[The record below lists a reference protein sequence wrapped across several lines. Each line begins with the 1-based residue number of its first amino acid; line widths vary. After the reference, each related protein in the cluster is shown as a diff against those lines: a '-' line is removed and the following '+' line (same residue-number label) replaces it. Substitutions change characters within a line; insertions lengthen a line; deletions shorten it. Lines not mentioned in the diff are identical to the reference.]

1 MFDNQWKRY
10 IIMNTEDAPA
20 QVQCEVEKILNKRE
34 LIDLTTIPIDEEIT
48 FEEIMKEEF

>member
-1 MFDNQWKRY
+1 MFDNEWKQY

-20 QVQCEVEKILNKRE
+20 SVQCEVEKILNKRG